1 MTRTSAGSVVD
12 SGFNPSCSC
21 NAMKNQKRRDTFV
34 ASTRPPRGRLS
45 GALLSLDVFSLIVAT
60 SKVTGFRRAP
70 SCAPG
75 SMLHPVVGFRPT
87 RRYIAISLFVGAQS
101 IRVGSSLHT
110 NMTKRR
116 STRTVARQRR
126 YPVTARMH
134 ETMRRDIERLTE
146 ICEKLAR
153 ESAANT
159 RRCGELQR
167 DIDALKKLL
176 AQ

>member
-1 MTRTSAGSVVD
+1 VEAR
-12 SGFNPSCSC
+12 
-21 NAMKNQKRRDTFV
+21 
-34 ASTRPPRGRLS
+34 
-45 GALLSLDVFSLIVAT
+45 
-60 SKVTGFRRAP
+60 
-70 SCAPG
+70 
-75 SMLHPVVGFRPT
+75 
-87 RRYIAISLFVGAQS
+87 S
-101 IRVGSSLHT
+101 IRVGSGLHT
-110 NMTKRR
+110 DMTKRR
-116 STRTVARQRR
+116 STRSAARQRR
-126 YPVTARMH
+126 YPVTARMY